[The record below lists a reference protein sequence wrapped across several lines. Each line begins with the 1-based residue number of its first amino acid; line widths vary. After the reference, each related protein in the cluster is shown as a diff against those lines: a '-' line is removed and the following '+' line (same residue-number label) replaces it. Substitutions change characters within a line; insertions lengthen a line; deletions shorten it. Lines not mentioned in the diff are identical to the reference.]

1 MVLVDPEVDEATLGQ
16 AVDRVTQV
24 LSDNK
29 GQVSNVDRWGKRRL
43 AYELNKK
50 TEGQYF
56 VVAFEAEPPALAE
69 LDRVLSLADEVMR
82 FKVVRVDA
90 A

>member
-1 MVLVDPEVDEATLGQ
+1 MVLVDPEADEATVGQ
-16 AVDRVTQV
+16 SVDRVTQV
-24 LSDNK
+24 LTDNQ

-43 AYELNKK
+43 AYELDKK